1 MKSGLCHL
9 ADKVG
14 LKLAGEYGVHDTRAT
29 RRRNVRLKNKHQD
42 RFGLQAVLRIWD
54 ILVRFRFRRSVPL
67 TSGSGS
73 CYFPH

>member
-1 MKSGLCHL
+1 MCHL

-29 RRRNVRLKNKHQD
+29 RRRNVRLQNKHQD
-42 RFGLQAVLRIWD
+42 KFRPQAVLRIRD
-54 ILVRFRFRRSVPL
+54 ILVRIRIRGSVPL